1 MPHWPFR
8 FIHAADFHLHR
19 PITGITEV
27 PEHLRE
33 LLLEAA
39 YRAAVR
45 VFEAALTEES
55 DFVLLAGD
63 LLDPE
68 ATGPHGPL
76 TLVEQ
81 FERLAERGIAVY
93 WAGGQCDP
101 PEVWPAVYHLPD
113 NVHVLPAGRPV
124 EILHER
130 EGEPIV
136 RIVGASRVE
145 GGLKPT
151 LRQVEGGL
159 EPTLRQQEEH
169 LQPAF
174 FNPDPTGLFTIG
186 LANGAAEAE
195 TLASRGIDYWALG
208 GSPRQTLFQTPHT
221 AHYPGSPQ
229 GRQPADAGPHGCTS
243 LHVDAERRLHS
254 QLITT
259 DVLRWHTERL
269 VIDPGTTRNELESRL
284 RQRMVAAIGGAPGA
298 DLLVSWTIAGSG
310 PLLGQLRRGTL
321 AADLLGL
328 LRKEFG
334 QGSPAAWSTSLAIE
348 PSAVLNPEW
357 YEQKTIR
364 GDFLRAVRQYQMDP
378 AQRLDLEPLLG
389 KPGATGSASV
399 AAGATGLAS
408 AAAGEIAALAAVSD
422 PAVRERVLCE
432 AALLGVDL
440 LSGEEPQA

>member
-27 PEHLRE
+27 PEHLRP

-101 PEVWPAVYHLPD
+101 PEAWPAVYHLPD

-124 EILHER
+124 EILHQR

-136 RIVGASRVE
+136 RIVGASRAE

-151 LRQVEGGL
+151 LRQ
-159 EPTLRQQEEH
+159 PEED

-186 LANGAAEAE
+186 VANGMAEAE
-195 TLASRGIDYWALG
+195 TLAPRGIDYWALG
-208 GSPRQTLFQTPHT
+208 GSPRQTLFQTPHM

-229 GRQPADAGPHGCTS
+229 GRQPADSGPHGCTS

-284 RQRMVAAIGGAPGA
+284 RQRMVAAIGGAPGT

-348 PSAVLNPEW
+348 PSVALNPEW

-364 GDFLRAVRQYQMDP
+364 GDFLRAVRQYQTDP
-378 AQRLDLEPLLG
+378 AQRLDLEPPLG
-389 KPGATGSASV
+389 NYAAAATGLASAAA

-408 AAAGEIAALAAVSD
+408 AAAGEIAEAAAVSD

>member
-8 FIHAADFHLHR
+8 FIHAADFDLHR

-27 PEHLRE
+27 PDHLRQ

-39 YRAAVR
+39 YRAVVR

-55 DFVLLAGD
+55 DFLLLAGD

-101 PEVWPAVYHLPD
+101 PEAWPAIYHLPD

-124 EILHER
+124 EILHQR

-136 RIVGASRVE
+136 RIVGASRQ
-145 GGLKPT
+145 P
-151 LRQVEGGL
+151 
-159 EPTLRQQEEH
+159 EER

-174 FNPDPTGLFTIG
+174 FNPDPTGLFTVG
-186 LANGAAEAE
+186 LAHGAAEAE
-195 TLASRGIDYWALG
+195 TLATRGIDYWALG
-208 GSPRQTLFQTPHT
+208 GGPRQTLFQAPHM

-229 GRQPADAGPHGCTS
+229 GRQPEDAGPHGCTS

-254 QLITT
+254 QLIST

-284 RQRMVAAIGGAPGA
+284 RQRMAAAVSGAPGV

-310 PLLGQLRRGTL
+310 PLASQLRRGTL

-334 QGSPAAWSTSLAIE
+334 HGSPAAWSTSLRIE
-348 PSAVLNPEW
+348 PGAVLNPEW

-378 AQRLDLEPLLG
+378 AQRLDLEPLAG
-389 KPGATGSASV
+389 KSYASGV
-399 AAGATGLAS
+399 TGLADT
-408 AAAGEIAALAAVSD
+408 AATLSGWSVTTVD
-422 PAVRERVLCE
+422 PAVRESVLCE

-440 LSGEEPQA
+440 LSGEGPQA

>member
-8 FIHAADFHLHR
+8 FIHAADFQLHR
-19 PITGITEV
+19 PVTGITEV

-55 DFVLLAGD
+55 DFVLLAGN

-81 FERLAERGIAVY
+81 FGRLAERGIAVY
-93 WAGGQCDP
+93 WVGGQCDP
-101 PEVWPAVYHLPD
+101 PEVWPAVYHLPE
-113 NVHVLPAGRPV
+113 NVHVFPAGRPV
-124 EILHER
+124 EILHQR
-130 EGEPIV
+130 EGEPIA
-136 RIVGASRVE
+136 RIVGASRE
-145 GGLKPT
+145 GGIKPT
-151 LRQVEGGL
+151 PRAQEGGINPTVL
-159 EPTLRQQEEH
+159 GREGGINPTLQQQEEH
-169 LQPAF
+169 FQPAF

-186 LANGAAEAE
+186 LANGLAEAE

-208 GSPRQTLFQTPHT
+208 GGGRQTLFQTPHT

-229 GRQPADAGPHGCTS
+229 GRQPVDVGPHGCTS
-243 LHVDAERRLHS
+243 LHVDAERRLQS

-284 RQRMVAAIGGAPGA
+284 RQRMVAAIGSAPGTA
-298 DLLVSWTIAGSG
+298 LLVSWTVAGSG
-310 PLLGQLRRGTL
+310 PLLGQLRRGSL
-321 AADLLGL
+321 AADLLAL

-334 QGSPAAWSTSLAIE
+334 QAKPAAWSTALEVEAG
-348 PSAVLNPEW
+348 AVLNPEW

-378 AQRLDLEPLLG
+378 AQGLNLEAFLG
-389 KPGATGSASV
+389 QPYAS
-399 AAGATGLAS
+399 
-408 AAAGEIAALAAVSD
+408 GETAALAAASD
-422 PAVRERVLCE
+422 PAVRERVLSE

>member
-1 MPHWPFR
+1 MPYWPFR

-130 EGEPIV
+130 EGEPIA

-284 RQRMVAAIGGAPGA
+284 RQRMVAAIGGAPA
-298 DLLVSWTIAGSG
+298 PTCW
-310 PLLGQLRRGTL
+310 
-321 AADLLGL
+321 
-328 LRKEFG
+328 
-334 QGSPAAWSTSLAIE
+334 
-348 PSAVLNPEW
+348 
-357 YEQKTIR
+357 
-364 GDFLRAVRQYQMDP
+364 
-378 AQRLDLEPLLG
+378 
-389 KPGATGSASV
+389 
-399 AAGATGLAS
+399 
-408 AAAGEIAALAAVSD
+408 
-422 PAVRERVLCE
+422 
-432 AALLGVDL
+432 
-440 LSGEEPQA
+440 

>member
-33 LLLEAA
+33 LLMEAA

-101 PEVWPAVYHLPD
+101 PQSWPAVYHLPD
-113 NVHVLPAGRPV
+113 NVHVLPAGRPM
-124 EILHER
+124 EIVHER
-130 EGEPIV
+130 EGEPIA

-151 LRQVEGGL
+151 LPQ
-159 EPTLRQQEEH
+159 PQEH

-174 FNPDPTGLFTIG
+174 FNPDPTGLFTVG

-208 GSPRQTLFQTPHT
+208 GSPRQTLFQTPHA

-259 DVLRWHTERL
+259 DVLRWHAERL

-284 RQRMVAAIGGAPGA
+284 RQRMAAAMSGAPGA

-310 PLLGQLRRGTL
+310 PLLSQLRRGTL

-334 QGSPAAWSTSLAIE
+334 QGSPAAWSASLEIE
-348 PSAVLNPEW
+348 SAAVLNPEW

-389 KPGATGSASV
+389 KPH

>member
-101 PEVWPAVYHLPD
+101 PEAWPAVYHLPD
-113 NVHVLPAGRPV
+113 NVHVLPAGRPA
-124 EILHER
+124 EILHQR

-151 LRQVEGGL
+151 LRQ
-159 EPTLRQQEEH
+159 QEEH

-174 FNPDPTGLFTIG
+174 FNPDPTGLFTIA
-186 LANGAAEAE
+186 LANGVAEAE
-195 TLASRGIDYWALG
+195 TLATRGIDYWALG
-208 GSPRQTLFQTPHT
+208 GSPRQTLCQTPHA

-284 RQRMVAAIGGAPGA
+284 RQRMVAAMGGAPGT

-348 PSAVLNPEW
+348 RGAVLNPEW

-389 KPGATGSASV
+389 TPY
-399 AAGATGLAS
+399 
-408 AAAGEIAALAAVSD
+408 AAGEIAAAATASD

>member
-27 PEHLRE
+27 PEHLRQ

-68 ATGPHGPL
+68 ATGPYGPL

-101 PEVWPAVYHLPD
+101 PEAWPAVYHLPD

-130 EGEPIV
+130 DGEPIA
-136 RIVGASRVE
+136 RIVGASRVT
-145 GGLKPT
+145 GGLKPA
-151 LRQVEGGL
+151 
-159 EPTLRQQEEH
+159 LRQQEEQ

-186 LANGAAEAE
+186 LANGQAEAE
-195 TLASRGIDYWALG
+195 TLAARGLDYWALG
-208 GSPRQTLFQTPHT
+208 GSPRETLFQTPHMG
-221 AHYPGSPQ
+221 HYPGSPQ
-229 GRQPADAGPHGCTS
+229 GRQPADAGTHGCTS

-284 RQRMVAAIGGAPGA
+284 RQRMAAAMAGAPGT

-310 PLLGQLRRGTL
+310 PLLAQLRRGTP
-321 AADLLGL
+321 AADLLSL

-334 QGSPAAWSTSLAIE
+334 QGSPAAWSTSLEIE

-378 AQRLDLEPLLG
+378 AQRLDLEHLLG
-389 KPGATGSASV
+389 KPYAAG
-399 AAGATGLAS
+399 AGATGLAS
-408 AAAGEIAALAAVSD
+408 AAAGETAAAAEVSD
-422 PAVRERVLCE
+422 PAVRERVLSQ

>member
-19 PITGITEV
+19 PVTGITEV
-27 PEHLRE
+27 PEHLRQ

-76 TLVEQ
+76 ILVEQ

-101 PEVWPAVYHLPD
+101 PEAWPAVYHLPD
-113 NVHVLPAGRPV
+113 NVHILPAGRPI
-124 EILHER
+124 EILHQR
-130 EGEPIV
+130 EGEPIA
-136 RIVGASRVE
+136 RIVGSSRVE

-151 LRQVEGGL
+151 LHQQVEGGL
-159 EPTLRQQEEH
+159 KPTLHEQEEH

-186 LANGAAEAE
+186 LANGLAEAE
-195 TLASRGIDYWALG
+195 SLATRGIDYWALG
-208 GSPRQTLFQTPHT
+208 GSPRETLCQTPHT

-243 LHVDAERRLHS
+243 LHVDADRRLHS

-269 VIDPGTTRNELESRL
+269 LIDPGTTRSELESRL
-284 RQRMVAAIGGAPGA
+284 RQRMVAAMGSAPGA
-298 DLLVSWTIAGSG
+298 DLLVSWTMAGSG
-310 PLLGQLRRGTL
+310 PLLSQLRRGTL

-334 QGSPAAWSTSLAIE
+334 QGSPAAWSTSLEIE
-348 PSAVLNPEW
+348 PGAVLNPEW

-378 AQRLDLEPLLG
+378 AQRLDLEHLLG
-389 KPGATGSASV
+389 KPY
-399 AAGATGLAS
+399 
-408 AAAGEIAALAAVSD
+408 AAGETAALAAVSD
-422 PAVRERVLCE
+422 PSVRDRVLCE